1 MNNPSDDKS
10 EKPTTEQ
17 KTEESTAKA
26 PPPRYTKPPRTM
38 QCGAAISVD
47 HMERF
52 VESFQ
57 KSSQR
62 WEIVVYPALFAFT
75 LLAGYGFFLIYN
87 LTSDMSTMA
96 HSMDENMGEH
106 MAEMTDSIGNLAKQ
120 VRIMSVTIYE
130 ISEKLN
136 PLPNMSRHITKMDQ
150 SMRDMRDS
158 VNSMSTKLDVMPPM
172 LQHIATM
179 SGSVEEMSGSIKSMT
194 ANTAAMSKELETM
207 SPMLRHISNMEASI
221 ARINQ
226 SVHML
231 TVSVDQM
238 RVEMT
243 NMNQSVSR
251 PMSFFNSY
259 APW

>member
-1 MNNPSDDKS
+1 MNNPSDEKP
-10 EKPTTEQ
+10 EKPTTESETQ
-17 KTEESTAKA
+17 ESTAKV

-120 VRIMSVTIYE
+120 IRIMSVTIYE

-136 PLPNMSRHITKMDQ
+136 PLPNMSRHISKMDQ
-150 SMRDMRDS
+150 SMQNMRDS
-158 VNSMSTKLDVMPPM
+158 TDSMSKKLDVMPPM
-172 LQHIATM
+172 LQYIGAM
-179 SGSVEEMSGSIKSMT
+179 SGSVEEMSKSVQAIT
-194 ANTAAMSKELETM
+194 INTAEMSKELETM

-221 ARINQ
+221 ARMNQ
-226 SVHML
+226 SVHIL

-238 RVEMT
+238 RIEMT
-243 NMNQSVSR
+243 NMNQNVSR

>member
-1 MNNPSDDKS
+1 MIDSSD
-10 EKPTTEQ
+10 EKIVTEQ
-17 KTEESTAKA
+17 TTTVKI

-106 MAEMTDSIGNLAKQ
+106 MSEMTDSIGNLAKQ
-120 VRIMSVTIYE
+120 IRIMSVTIYE

-136 PLPNMSRHITKMDQ
+136 PLPDMSRHISKMDQ
-150 SMRDMRDS
+150 SIQNMRDS
-158 VNSMSTKLDVMPPM
+158 TENMSRKLDVMPPM
-172 LQHIATM
+172 LQHIGDMNTSMKAIESSVQTM
-179 SGSVEEMSGSIKSMT
+179 TV
-194 ANTAAMSKELETM
+194 NTSAMSKELETM
-207 SPMLRHISNMEASI
+207 TPLLRNIENMETSI
-221 ARINQ
+221 AHMNQ
-226 SVHML
+226 SVHIL
-231 TVSVDQM
+231 SVSIDQM
-238 RVEMT
+238 RIEMST
-243 NMNQSVSR
+243 MNQSISR

>member
-1 MNNPSDDKS
+1 MNDPSD
-10 EKPTTEQ
+10 EKITTEQ
-17 KTEESTAKA
+17 TTTVKI

-87 LTSDMSTMA
+87 LTSDMSIMA

-106 MAEMTDSIGNLAKQ
+106 MSEMTDSIGNLAKQ

-136 PLPNMSRHITKMDQ
+136 PLPDMSRHISKMDQ
-150 SMRDMRDS
+150 SVQNMRDS
-158 VNSMSTKLDVMPPM
+158 TESMSKKLDVMSPM
-172 LQHIATM
+172 SQNIGEMNVSMKAM
-179 SGSVEEMSGSIKSMT
+179 KESVQTIT
-194 ANTAAMSKELETM
+194 ANTSDMSKELETM
-207 SPMLRHISNMEASI
+207 TPMLRYIENMETSI
-221 ARINQ
+221 AHMNQ
-226 SVHML
+226 SVHIL
-231 TVSVDQM
+231 AVSVDQM
-238 RVEMT
+238 RLEIT
-243 NMNQSVSR
+243 TMNQSVSR

>member
-1 MNNPSDDKS
+1 MSNPSD
-10 EKPTTEQ
+10 EKPTTESSESQ
-17 KTEESTAKA
+17 TEQHTVKV

-120 VRIMSVTIYE
+120 IRIMSVTIYE

-136 PLPNMSRHITKMDQ
+136 PLPNMSRHISKMDQ
-150 SMRDMRDS
+150 SMQNMRDS
-158 VNSMSTKLDVMPPM
+158 TNSMAKKLDVLPPM
-172 LQHIATM
+172 LEYIGNM
-179 SGSVEEMSGSIKSMT
+179 SSSIEDMKNSVQSISV
-194 ANTAAMSKELETM
+194 NTADMSKELESM
-207 SPMLRHISNMEASI
+207 SPMLKHISNMETSI
-221 ARINQ
+221 ARMNQ

-231 TVSVDQM
+231 TVSVDQI
-238 RVEMT
+238 RVEVMS
-243 NMNQSVSR
+243 MNQNVSR